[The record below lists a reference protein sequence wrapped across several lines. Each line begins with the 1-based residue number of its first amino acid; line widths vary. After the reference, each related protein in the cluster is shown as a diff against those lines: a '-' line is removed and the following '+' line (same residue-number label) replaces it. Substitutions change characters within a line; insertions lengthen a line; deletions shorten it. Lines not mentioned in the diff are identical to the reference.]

1 MEILRYSD
9 LVEIPWK
16 NGGGVTRDIAKA
28 TCNGEFVWR
37 ISRADV
43 SQEGPFSDFAGL
55 VRILTVVS
63 DSGMQLEHAS
73 GVSEAKPWVPVQFDG
88 ALKVSSRL
96 DTGPLTDLNLM
107 FDPRFCSGDVQT
119 LQTPLQEHLACDA
132 KNVFV
137 LHCLSGTPMFG
148 PAVLGIGD
156 TAVIS
161 ESEGELEL
169 KEGDAV
175 LKISLTYVGGL
186 ASIMHSIAH

>member
-1 MEILRYSD
+1 MEIIRYSD
-9 LVEIPWK
+9 LVDVPWK

-28 TCNGEFVWR
+28 TGGGEFVWR
-37 ISRADV
+37 VSRADV
-43 SQEGPFSDFAGL
+43 SQEGAFSDFAGL

-73 GVSEAKPWVPVQFDG
+73 GVLEAKPWVPVQFDG

-96 DTGPLTDLNLM
+96 DAGPLTDLNLM

-119 LQTPLQEHLACDA
+119 LRAPLQEHLACDA

-148 PAVLGIGD
+148 SAALGIGD

-161 ESEGELEL
+161 ESEGELKL
-169 KEGDAV
+169 IGGDAV
-175 LKISLTYVGGL
+175 LKISLTYASEL
-186 ASIMHSIAH
+186 ASIEYVVAR